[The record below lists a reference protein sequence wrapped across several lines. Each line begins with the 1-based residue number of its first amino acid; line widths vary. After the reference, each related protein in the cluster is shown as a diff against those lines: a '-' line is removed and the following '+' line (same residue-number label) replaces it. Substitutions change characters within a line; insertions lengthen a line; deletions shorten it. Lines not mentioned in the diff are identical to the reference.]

1 MHLQTRTRALRYTA
15 VLTLVVLSLSGF
27 SRGHHGRHGGG
38 GGGCSSS
45 HQDHDSSS
53 SSTSGGGTYDDDSDD
68 GSYGS
73 GGTTAGSSA
82 TGGSGTTG
90 STGGRNYGRRPT
102 HRATATSSAT
112 SGRALKDGT
121 AKLVACATAK
131 KPYATVEISNP
142 NGREAEFQAHVLFY
156 DDQGTQ
162 ILNNSSY
169 TVEVPARGTATTR
182 VPVGDRLR
190 LKVDHCEAEPEADVS
205 S

>member
-1 MHLQTRTRALRYTA
+1 MQQLPPGPRQLVLVHLGRRDVRRRLGRRLLRQRRYDRRQQRDGW
-15 VLTLVVLSLSGF
+15 LGDD
-27 SRGHHGRHGGG
+27 RRHRRR
-38 GGGCSSS
+38 
-45 HQDHDSSS
+45 
-53 SSTSGGGTYDDDSDD
+53 Y
-68 GSYGS
+68 
-73 GGTTAGSSA
+73 
-82 TGGSGTTG
+82 
-90 STGGRNYGRRPT
+90 YGRRPT

-142 NGREAEFQAHVLFY
+142 NGREAEFQARVLFY
-156 DDQGTQ
+156 DDRGTQ